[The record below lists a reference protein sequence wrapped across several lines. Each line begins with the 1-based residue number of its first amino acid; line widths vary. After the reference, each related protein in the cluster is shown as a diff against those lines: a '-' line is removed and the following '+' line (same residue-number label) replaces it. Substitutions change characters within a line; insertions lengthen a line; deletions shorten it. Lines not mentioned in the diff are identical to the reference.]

1 MPAMQIEL
9 STIEARVLGALIE
22 KAVTTPEYYP
32 LTLNGLT
39 AACNQKSNRDPVM
52 ALEEKQV
59 VRALDHLREKGLAV
73 QKTLADA
80 RVPKYGHTIQQ
91 LVELSPAERAA
102 LCVLLLR
109 GPQTPGEVRGRTGR
123 LHEFGDLVEVEATL
137 DGLAARPD
145 GPFVVKLPRQPG
157 RREHRYAHLLCGD
170 VEVEAEAATLPSEP
184 ATRAVRA
191 DDERIAAL
199 EQEVAS
205 LRDAVAELQQRF
217 ADFARQ
223 FE

>member
-1 MPAMQIEL
+1 MDIDLNP
-9 STIEARVLGALIE
+9 IEARVLGALIE

-52 ALEEKQV
+52 TLEEKQV
-59 VRALDHLREKGLAV
+59 VRALDHLRDKGLAV
-73 QKTLADA
+73 QKTLVDA
-80 RVPKYGHTIQQ
+80 RVPKYGHTIER
-91 LVELSPAERAA
+91 VIELSPAALGT

-109 GPQTPGEVRGRTGR
+109 GPQTPGEIRGRTGR
-123 LHEFGDLVEVEATL
+123 LHEFGDLAEVEATL
-137 DGLAARPD
+137 DGLASRPD

-157 RREHRYAHLLCGD
+157 RREHRYAHLLCG
-170 VEVEAEAATLPSEP
+170 EVAIDEEAATVPEEP

-199 EQEVAS
+199 EQEVAA

>member
-1 MPAMQIEL
+1 MDIQLNP
-9 STIEARVLGALIE
+9 IEARVLGALIE
-22 KAVTTPEYYP
+22 KALTTPEYYP

-52 ALEEKQV
+52 ALEEKDV
-59 VRALDHLREKGLAV
+59 VRALDRLRDHGLAV
-73 QKTLADA
+73 QKTLVDA
-80 RVPKYGHTIQQ
+80 RVPKYGHTLERVI
-91 LVELSPAERAA
+91 ELSPGERAA

-109 GPQTPGEVRGRTGR
+109 GAQTPGEIRGRTGR
-123 LHEFGDLVEVEATL
+123 LHEFHDLAEVEATL

-145 GPFVVKLPRQPG
+145 GPYVVQLPRQPG
-157 RREHRYAHLLCGD
+157 RREHRYAHLLCGP
-170 VEVEAEAATLPSEP
+170 VEIDEEAATVPDEP

-191 DDERIAAL
+191 DDQRLAAL
-199 EQEVAS
+199 EQEVAG

>member
-1 MPAMQIEL
+1 MDIQLNP
-9 STIEARVLGALIE
+9 IEARVLGALIE

-52 ALEEKQV
+52 ALEEKEV
-59 VRALDHLREKGLAV
+59 VRALDRLRDKGLAV

-80 RVPKYGHTIQQ
+80 RVPKYGHTIEH
-91 LVELSPAERAA
+91 VIELSPAELAA

-123 LHEFGDLVEVEATL
+123 LHEFHGLAEVEATL
-137 DGLAARPD
+137 DGLASRLE
-145 GPFVVKLPRQPG
+145 GPLVIKMPRQPG
-157 RREHRYAHLLCGD
+157 RREHRYAHLLCG
-170 VEVEAEAATLPSEP
+170 EVELDEAPVTLPPEP

-191 DDERIAAL
+191 DDERIATL
-199 EQEVAS
+199 EQEVAT
-205 LRDAVAELQQRF
+205 LREAVAELQRRF
-217 ADFARQ
+217 AEFARQ